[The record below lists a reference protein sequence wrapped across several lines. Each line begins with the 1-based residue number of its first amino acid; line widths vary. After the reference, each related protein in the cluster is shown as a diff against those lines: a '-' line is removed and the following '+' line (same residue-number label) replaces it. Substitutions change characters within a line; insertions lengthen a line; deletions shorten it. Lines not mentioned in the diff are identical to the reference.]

1 MHRATQTH
9 PPSSP
14 TPSKRKANTCLAENT
29 KQGKPDSPK
38 TTSPQRNPHG
48 GLPHARAAAPNLANS
63 RLVSVAESVPP
74 TSSSLQMGVKDHR
87 RNTAPTGVCP
97 EPIIDHSSAYDTA
110 QYTTPPPSPNR
121 PQYGPG
127 PIQSPIANITTPGGS
142 IRLIFAN
149 ASEAHIEQNVLG
161 AGSNTDVYAAT
172 FTSPGQTKYPAAAV
186 YTTHPSQTIFSH
198 PKEFG
203 HLANIHMRD
212 TDYVSLTLKGITLED
227 AAKKIKDY
235 AVPQKY
241 KLAFLLKHFPSIVEK
256 LSFIE
261 DAGYAHEDVKP
272 SNLVIWGPD
281 KAGPIDMRNIPRTID
296 KKETFS
302 TGYYP
307 PGKQSFSKAS
317 SSSDIFAT
325 GRSISRGLGLFEASF
340 SEIPGLPNLIVD
352 MEKKEAA
359 ERPSLATVQTRLE
372 TCLHDFEALN
382 SSEYATQISTIQEAF
397 FE

>member
-1 MHRATQTH
+1 MHSATQTH
-9 PPSSP
+9 RPSSP
-14 TPSKRKANTCLAENT
+14 TPSKRKAPTDPAENT
-29 KQGKPDSPK
+29 KKGRADSPK
-38 TTSPQRNPHG
+38 TTSPQRNPHKN
-48 GLPHARAAAPNLANS
+48 LPHARAAAPNLANS

-87 RNTAPTGVCP
+87 RDTAPTEVYT
-97 EPIIDHSSAYDTA
+97 ETIIDNSSSSATA
-110 QYTTPPPSPNR
+110 PTTPTTSGR

-127 PIQSPIANITTPGGS
+127 HIHSPIGKITTPGGS
-142 IRLIFAN
+142 SRLIFKDSSQAYIGK
-149 ASEAHIEQNVLG
+149 EVLG
-161 AGSNTDVYAAT
+161 NGGDTSAYAAT

-186 YTTHPSQTIFSH
+186 YTTHPSKTIASH
-198 PKEFG
+198 TKEFG

-212 TDYVSLTLKGITLED
+212 TGYVSLTLKGITLED
-227 AAKKIKDY
+227 AAEKIKDY

-241 KLAFLLKHFPSIVEK
+241 KLAFLLKHFPAIIEK

-261 DAGYAHEDVKP
+261 AAGYAHEDVKP

-281 KAGPIDMRNIPRTID
+281 QAGPIDMRDLPRIGD
-296 KKETFS
+296 RKRTFS
-302 TGYYP
+302 TGYYSQ
-307 PGKQSFSKAS
+307 GTRLVSAAS

-340 SEIPGLPNLIVD
+340 SKIPGLRDLIVD

-359 ERPSLATVQTRLE
+359 ERPSLETVKTRLE
-372 TCLHDFEALN
+372 TCLHAFEALN
-382 SSEYATQISTIQEAF
+382 PSEYATQISTIQEAF

>member
-1 MHRATQTH
+1 MHSATQTH
-9 PPSSP
+9 RPASP
-14 TPSKRKANTCLAENT
+14 TPSKRKAPTDPAENT
-29 KQGKPDSPK
+29 KQGRADSPT
-38 TTSPQRNPHG
+38 TTSPQRNPHKN
-48 GLPHARAAAPNLANS
+48 LPHARAAAPNLANS
-63 RLVSVAESVPP
+63 HLVSVAESVLP
-74 TSSSLQMGVKDHR
+74 TSSILQRDVKASRD
-87 RNTAPTGVCP
+87 TPTEVYT
-97 EPIIDHSSAYDTA
+97 EIIIANQGDSDTA
-110 QYTTPPPSPNR
+110 QYTTPLSSPNR

-127 PIQSPIANITTPGGS
+127 PIQSPIKKITTPGGS

-149 ASEAHIEQNVLG
+149 ASEAHIEKNVLG
-161 AGSNTDVYAAT
+161 SGGTTDVYAAT

-198 PKEFG
+198 PKAFG

-212 TDYVSLTLKGITLED
+212 TGYVSLTLKGITLED
-227 AAKKIKDY
+227 AAEKIKDY

-241 KLAFLLKHFPSIVEK
+241 KLAFLLKHFPDIVEK

-281 KAGPIDMRNIPRTID
+281 QAGPIDMRDLPRTID
-296 KKETFS
+296 RKRTFS
-302 TGYYP
+302 IGYYS
-307 PGKQSFSKAS
+307 PGTQLVRKAS

-340 SEIPGLPNLIVD
+340 SEIPGLPDLIVD

-382 SSEYATQISTIQEAF
+382 SSEYATQISTIQAAF

>member
-1 MHRATQTH
+1 MHPATQTQS
-9 PPSSP
+9 PSAP
-14 TPSKRKANTCLAENT
+14 TPCKRKAPTDLAENT
-29 KQGKPDSPK
+29 KQGRPDSPK
-38 TTSPQRNPHG
+38 TTSPQRNPHRN
-48 GLPHARAAAPNLANS
+48 LPHARAAAPNLANS
-63 RLVSVAESVPP
+63 RLVSVSESVPP
-74 TSSSLQMGVKDHR
+74 TSRSLQMGVKDHSR
-87 RNTAPTGVCP
+87 DTAPTEVCP
-97 EPIIDHSSAYDTA
+97 ETIIDNFSSSDTA
-110 QYTTPPPSPNR
+110 RYTTPPTSPGR

-149 ASEAHIEQNVLG
+149 ASEVHIEKNVLG
-161 AGSNTDVYAAT
+161 EGGTTDVYAAT

-186 YTTHPSQTIFSH
+186 YTGHPSNTIFSH

-212 TDYVSLTLKGITLED
+212 TGYVSLTLKGITLED
-227 AAKKIKDY
+227 AAEKIKDY

-241 KLAFLLKHFPSIVEK
+241 KLAFLLKHFPAIVEK

-261 DAGYAHEDVKP
+261 AAGYAHEDVKP

-281 KAGPIDMRNIPRTID
+281 KAGPIDMRELPKIGDR
-296 KKETFS
+296 KRTFS
-302 TGYYP
+302 TGYCSL
-307 PGKQSFSKAS
+307 GNRLVSAAS

-340 SEIPGLPNLIVD
+340 SEIPGLNDLIVD

-359 ERPSLATVQTRLE
+359 ERPSLATVQTRLK

-397 FE
+397 FK